1 MVNDLG
7 DVALYRIK
15 KSLCLITLQYNI
27 EQKLNRNKLQFAKG
41 LEQVLWFI
49 YNCFN
54 FGQQEKSNRLLNWFI
69 EIKEAHGSVEVTS
82 LKQVDA
88 IKDRGIF
95 KVGNSGKAVKNSHQL
110 VSNYTINKTVHFP
123 ILHFINQCVLNS
135 FLNE

>member
-1 MVNDLG
+1 MFN
-7 DVALYRIK
+7 Y
-15 KSLCLITLQYNI
+15 TLQYNM
-27 EQKLNRNKLQFAKG
+27 EQKLNRNKLKFAKG
-41 LEQVLWFI
+41 LEQVLWVI

-54 FGQQEKSNRLLNWFI
+54 FGQQEESNRVLNWFI

-110 VSNYTINKTVHFP
+110 VSNYTMKQPFHFP

-135 FLNE
+135 LLKE